1 MHAAIIIVG
10 RRAGIAIAA
19 IVTGT
24 RIRITISRSTS
35 TTITAGIAGIA
46 ITGIGNES
54 GRSKG
59 RPQFFGRGA

>member
-1 MHAAIIIVG
+1 MHAAIIIAG
-10 RRAGIAIAA
+10 RRAGTAIAA